1 VPRSSWD
8 RTVLVAGDRVEIVTA
23 SAGG

>member
-8 RTVLVAGDRVEIVTA
+8 RTVLVAGDHIEIVTA
-23 SAGG
+23 AAGG